1 MAATRT
7 STSSSQGGSGGG
19 GTYWSARENKAFE
32 EALAVYD
39 KNTPDRWY
47 NVAKAVG
54 GGKTEEEVKRH
65 YQILVRDVNRIESG
79 RVPFPNYTTTTTRP
93 SS

>member
-7 STSSSQGGSGGG
+7 STSSSQGGSGDG